1 MDFQPTDDQRALQEG
16 VRAFCAGRVTLD
28 EIRKLDGVGFER
40 GLWAELAE
48 LGTFGLR
55 VPEAVGG
62 LGLGTAD
69 AVLVFEE
76 LGRALAPGPLV
87 WTHLAAGLVDGA
99 AAGETVVG
107 GLDLAAGADGPC
119 LIEHRDQLD
128 VLLVLRA
135 DGVWRLDPAA
145 IACEP
150 IAAPLDP
157 LTPLHHAAALPEGE
171 RIASAL
177 EMARLRL
184 EGAALVAA
192 QQLGIAI
199 ATQEMAVEY
208 AGKREQFGRPIGS
221 FQAIK
226 HMCADMFVRQ
236 EAARAAVYA
245 AGATFDDPGVGDI
258 ARAVAAAK
266 ILAGEAAMKNART
279 CIQVHGGMGYTW
291 EVPVHYYL
299 KRAWVLETSFGTIEE
314 HADRVASLVDAGAA

>member
-1 MDFQPTDDQRALQEG
+1 MDFQPSEDQRALQDG
-16 VRAFCAGRVTLD
+16 VRSFCAGRVTLD
-28 EIRKLDGVGFER
+28 EIRKLDAVGFDR
-40 GLWAELAE
+40 ALWGELAE
-48 LGTFGLR
+48 LGSFSLRLPESLGGVGL
-55 VPEAVGG
+55 E
-62 LGLGTAD
+62 TAD

-87 WTHLAAGLVDGA
+87 WTHLAADLVDGA
-99 AAGETVVG
+99 ARGQTVVG
-107 GLDLAAGADGPC
+107 GLDLAVEPQAPC
-119 LIEHRDQLD
+119 LIEHRDHLD

-135 DGVWRLDPAA
+135 DGVWRLDPKA
-145 IACEP
+145 IDCQP
-150 IAAPLDP
+150 IATPLDP
-157 LTPLHHAAALPEGE
+157 LTPLHHAAALPPGE
-171 RIASAL
+171 RIAGAS
-177 EMARLRL
+177 EVARLRL

-199 ATQEMAVEY
+199 ATQEMAVGY

-245 AGATFDDPGVGDI
+245 AGATIDDPEVGDVT
-258 ARAVAAAK
+258 RAVAAAK

-291 EVPVHYYL
+291 EVPVHYFL
-299 KRAWVLETSFGTIEE
+299 KRAWVLETTFGTIEE